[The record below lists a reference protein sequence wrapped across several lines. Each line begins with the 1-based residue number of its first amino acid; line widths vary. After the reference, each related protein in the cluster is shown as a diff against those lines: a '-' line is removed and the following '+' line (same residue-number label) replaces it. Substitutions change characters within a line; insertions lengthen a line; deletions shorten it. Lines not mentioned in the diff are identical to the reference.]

1 MPVPLPRPAFL
12 VPTLLLLLGGC
23 GAEDTN
29 GSSPGADEVEPFR
42 PGLHSLMIE
51 MQFRHAN
58 IWFSGDAENWPLA
71 DYQLHEM
78 EELVE
83 DIVDFHPEYRGAPV
97 GELMAMITPALE
109 ALDEAVER
117 GDAEAFRSEFA
128 GLTAGCNACHEATD
142 REVIVIQRPQTPPM
156 DNLRYSPGSN

>member
-83 DIVDFHPEYRGAPV
+83 DIVDFPSGVSWCAGRRAHGDDHSRAGGA
-97 GELMAMITPALE
+97 
-109 ALDEAVER
+109 R
-117 GDAEAFRSEFA
+117 
-128 GLTAGCNACHEATD
+128 
-142 REVIVIQRPQTPPM
+142 
-156 DNLRYSPGSN
+156 